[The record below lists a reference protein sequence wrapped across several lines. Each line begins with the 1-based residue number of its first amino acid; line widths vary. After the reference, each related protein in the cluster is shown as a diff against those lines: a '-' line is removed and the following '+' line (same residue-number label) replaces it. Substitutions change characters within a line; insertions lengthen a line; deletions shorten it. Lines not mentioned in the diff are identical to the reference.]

1 MLGKFQTSQLRIE
14 VEASSQLIRDYLV
27 HPRKLREW
35 LWFGGFSSGLPEVFT
50 PGLNFTTNLGL
61 IKIGY
66 QVEEVGDTCLRFLLY
81 QGIDG
86 YHEWLWGDGWVQ
98 SCLEGVS
105 LLPLNLT
112 QTTTLVGFKEFL
124 KVKSHSKE
132 RSPV

>member
-14 VEASSQLIRDYLV
+14 VEASSQLIRDYLI

-35 LWFGGFSSGLPEVFT
+35 FWLGGFSSGLPEVFT

-61 IKIGY
+61 MKIGY

-105 LLPLNLT
+105 LLPLNLA

-124 KVKSHSKE
+124 KVKNHLNE